1 MKPQPGYLRSRRAL
15 EPLASLARVPG
26 PCNNTGFTGH
36 LATQQ
41 RLQHHLSLTMAS
53 PPPDGNTPSVGIA
66 GCPVGSVMHEV
77 ALQIA
82 AHAGDSGVIIFLVR

>member
-1 MKPQPGYLRSRRAL
+1 
-15 EPLASLARVPG
+15 
-26 PCNNTGFTGH
+26 
-36 LATQQ
+36 
-41 RLQHHLSLTMAS
+41 MAS